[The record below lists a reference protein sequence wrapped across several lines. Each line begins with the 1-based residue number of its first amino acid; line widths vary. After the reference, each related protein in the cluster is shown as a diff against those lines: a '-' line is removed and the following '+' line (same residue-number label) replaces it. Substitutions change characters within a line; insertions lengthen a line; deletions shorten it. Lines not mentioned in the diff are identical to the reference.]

1 MVKVLL
7 KSGQIREY
15 SDRDARL
22 LVLVKRGTIVDSDI
36 QPKAV
41 QAESVERKEEAEKP
55 KRTYSRKD
63 LKASA

>member
-22 LVLVKRGTIVDSDI
+22 LVLVKRGTIVDSEI
-36 QPKAV
+36 EPKAI
-41 QAESVERKEEAEKP
+41 QAKKKQAEKP
-55 KRTYSRKD
+55 KRTYQRKD
-63 LKASA
+63 LKAA

>member
-41 QAESVERKEEAEKP
+41 KAEAVEQKEEAEKP

-63 LKASA
+63 LKAA

>member
-22 LVLVKRGTIVDSDI
+22 LVLVKRGTIVDSEI
-36 QPKAV
+36 EPKAV
-41 QAESVERKEEAEKP
+41 QAEAVEQKEESEKP
-55 KRTYSRKD
+55 KRTYQRKD
-63 LKASA
+63 LKAA

>member
-15 SDRDARL
+15 SERDARL
-22 LVLVKRGTIVDSDI
+22 LVLVKRGTIVDSEI
-36 QPKAV
+36 EPKAV
-41 QAESVERKEEAEKP
+41 QAQAAEEKEESEKP

-63 LKASA
+63 LKAA

>member
-41 QAESVERKEEAEKP
+41 QAEAIERKEQAEKP
-55 KRTYSRKD
+55 KRTYNRKD
-63 LKASA
+63 LKAA

>member
-1 MVKVLL
+1 MPKVLL

-22 LVLVKRGTIVDSDI
+22 LVLVKRGTIVE
-36 QPKAV
+36 PETETKAV
-41 QAESVERKEEAEKP
+41 QAEAVEQKEEAKNP

-63 LKASA
+63 LKAA

>member
-22 LVLVKRGTIVDSDI
+22 LVLVKRGTIVEPET
-36 QPKAV
+36 QTKAV
-41 QAESVERKEEAEKP
+41 QAEAVEQKEESEKP

-63 LKASA
+63 LKAA

>member
-15 SDRDARL
+15 SERDARL
-22 LVLVKRGTIVDSDI
+22 LVLVKRGTIVDSEI
-36 QPKAV
+36 EPKAI
-41 QAESVERKEEAEKP
+41 QAEKEQAEKP

-63 LKASA
+63 MKAA